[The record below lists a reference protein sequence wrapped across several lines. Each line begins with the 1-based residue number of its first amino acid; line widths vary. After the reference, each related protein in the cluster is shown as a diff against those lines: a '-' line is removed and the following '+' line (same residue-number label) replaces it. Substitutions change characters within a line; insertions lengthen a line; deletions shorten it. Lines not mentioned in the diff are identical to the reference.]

1 MINIDVS
8 VVIQVINFIFL
19 IWVLNLILYKPIR
32 KILLQRKEKVTGLEN
47 GIDTF
52 TADAE
57 AKDAAFAAG
66 IKSART
72 KGLKEKGALLEVAAE
87 EERRIIDK
95 INEKAQADL
104 IAIRQKISQDTDA
117 VKLKL
122 QTGGGWLCRCYRPKN
137 SGEGC
142 LMKICADRR
151 KCWSIIFLL
160 MMVMLLFGFAG
171 IALSSTEGGSG
182 GEHAQVSKGWVA
194 TDTYRVMN
202 FHCFGRCAFFSVAQA
217 GC

>member
-52 TADAE
+52 MADAE

-117 VKLKL
+117 VKIKL
-122 QTGGGWLCRCYRPKN
+122 QQ
-137 SGEGC
+137 EV
-142 LMKICADRR
+142 D
-151 KCWSIIFLL
+151 
-160 MMVMLLFGFAG
+160 GFADAIG
-171 IALSSTEGGSG
+171 QKIMG
-182 GEHAQVSKGWVA
+182 
-194 TDTYRVMN
+194 RV
-202 FHCFGRCAFFSVAQA
+202 V
-217 GC
+217 

>member
-52 TADAE
+52 MADAE
-57 AKDAAFAAG
+57 AKNAAFTAG

-72 KGLKEKGALLEVAAE
+72 KGLNEKGALLEVAAE

-117 VKLKL
+117 VRIKL
-122 QTGGGWLCRCYRPKN
+122 QQ
-137 SGEGC
+137 EV
-142 LMKICADRR
+142 D
-151 KCWSIIFLL
+151 
-160 MMVMLLFGFAG
+160 GFADAIG
-171 IALSSTEGGSG
+171 QKILG
-182 GEHAQVSKGWVA
+182 
-194 TDTYRVMN
+194 RV
-202 FHCFGRCAFFSVAQA
+202 V
-217 GC
+217 